1 MLAIRKITMLR
12 NQAQA
17 PDFTLQDKNGKE
29 RTLSELCGDKP
40 LLLFYYRGAFCPT
53 SHKQLTDYA
62 DIYSRFKP
70 LGAELVA
77 VSVDDPETSRRLADE
92 LKIKFPL
99 LSDTDFKFARDYGV
113 YKSDDTEGPQP
124 HGEPAIFILDVD
136 GKIAYSQIQTGP
148 KGSAN
153 PAELAL
159 VLLYMR
165 DNGGKY

>member
-1 MLAIRKITMLR
+1 MLR
-12 NQAQA
+12 NQTPA
-17 PDFTLQDKNGKE
+17 PDFSLLDQDGKT
-29 RTLSELCGDKP
+29 RTLSELRGDQP

-53 SHKQLTDYA
+53 THKQLTDYA

-70 LGAELVA
+70 LGAQLVA
-77 VSVDDPETSRRLADE
+77 VSVDDSATSRKLADD
-92 LKIKFPL
+92 LKIEFPL
-99 LSDTDFKFARDYGV
+99 LSDTDFKLAQDYGV
-113 YKSDDTEGPQP
+113 YKSDDAEGPQP
-124 HGEPAIFILDVD
+124 HGEPAIFIIDAD

>member
-1 MLAIRKITMLR
+1 MLR
-12 NQAQA
+12 NHDSA
-17 PDFTLQDKNGKE
+17 PEFSLLDQDGQQ
-29 RTLSELCGDKP
+29 RTLADLRGDQP

-70 LGAELVA
+70 LGAQLVA
-77 VSVDDPETSRRLADE
+77 VSVDDSATSKKLAGE
-92 LKIKFPL
+92 LKVQFPL
-99 LSDTDFKFARDYGV
+99 LSDTDFSLAQSYGV

-124 HGEPAIFILDVD
+124 HGEPAIFIIDSE

-153 PAELAL
+153 PAELAM

>member
-1 MLAIRKITMLR
+1 MLA
-12 NQAQA
+12 NQTPA
-17 PDFTLQDKNGKE
+17 PEFSLLDQNGKE
-29 RTLSELCGDKP
+29 RTLTELRGDQP

-70 LGAELVA
+70 LGAQLVA
-77 VSVDDPETSRRLADE
+77 VSVDDPEKSRQLADE
-92 LKIKFPL
+92 LKIEFPL
-99 LSDTDFKFARDYGV
+99 LSDTDFKLAGDYGV
-113 YKSDDTEGPQP
+113 YKSDDEGPQP
-124 HGEPAIFILDVD
+124 HGEPAIFIIDAD

-165 DNGGKY
+165 DNGGRY

>member
-1 MLAIRKITMLR
+1 MMLR
-12 NQAQA
+12 NQTPA
-17 PDFTLQDKNGKE
+17 PDFSLPDQDGQT
-29 RTLSELCGDKP
+29 RTLAELRGDQP

-70 LGAELVA
+70 LGANLVA
-77 VSVDDPETSRRLADE
+77 VSVDAPETSRQLAAE
-92 LKIKFPL
+92 LKVQFPL
-99 LSDTDFKFARDYGV
+99 LSDAEFQLASDYGV
-113 YKSDDTEGPQP
+113 YKSDDEEGPQP
-124 HGEPAIFILDVD
+124 HGEPAIFIIDSD

-165 DNGGKY
+165 DNGGRY

>member
-1 MLAIRKITMLR
+1 MLR
-12 NQAQA
+12 NQTPA
-17 PDFTLQDKNGKE
+17 PEFTLQDQDGRQ
-29 RTLSELCGDKP
+29 RTFAELRGDKP

-62 DIYSRFKP
+62 DIHSRFKP
-70 LGAELVA
+70 LGAQLVA
-77 VSVDDPETSRRLADE
+77 VSVDSPATSLKLADD
-92 LKIKFPL
+92 LKVKFPL
-99 LSDTDFKFARDYGV
+99 LSDTDFKLAQDYGV

-124 HGEPAIFILDVD
+124 HGEPAIFIIDTD

>member
-1 MLAIRKITMLR
+1 MLR
-12 NQAQA
+12 NQTPA
-17 PDFTLQDKNGKE
+17 PDFSLLDQSGKQ
-29 RTLSELCGDKP
+29 RTLAELRGDKP

-53 SHKQLTDYA
+53 THKQLTDYA

-70 LGAELVA
+70 LGAQLVA
-77 VSVDDPETSRRLADE
+77 VSVDDPATSRKLADE
-92 LKIKFPL
+92 LKIEFPL
-99 LSDTDFKFARDYGV
+99 LSDTDFQLAENYGV
-113 YKSDDTEGPQP
+113 YKSDDEEGPQP
-124 HGEPAIFILDVD
+124 HGEPAIFIIDVD

-165 DNGGKY
+165 DNGGRY

>member
-1 MLAIRKITMLR
+1 MLR
-12 NQAQA
+12 NQTLA
-17 PDFTLQDKNGKE
+17 PEFSLLDQDGKQQTL
-29 RTLSELCGDKP
+29 TELRGDQP

-53 SHKQLTDYA
+53 THKQLTDYA

-70 LGAELVA
+70 LGAQLVA
-77 VSVDDPETSRRLADE
+77 VSVDAPETSQKLADE
-92 LKIKFPL
+92 LKVEFPL
-99 LSDTDFKFARDYGV
+99 LSDTEFSLAQDYGV

-124 HGEPAIFILDVD
+124 HGEPAIFIIDSE